1 MVGSLF
7 DGIDQV
13 LSQRCSSTVQ
23 IYVRFLDAKFS
34 PIDEKTVAASSHIKY
49 MFKNTDGRKLHGA
62 NLAHC
67 ATASLL

>member
-34 PIDEKTVAASSHIKY
+34 PIDEKNVASLSHIKY
-49 MFKNTDGRKLHGA
+49 LFKNTDGRKLHRA
-62 NLAHC
+62 NFAYC
-67 ATASLL
+67 AAASLL